1 MAVGGGT
8 GVAVSPGRAVGSG
21 VAGSSG
27 GVVAVGGTAVGCEV
41 AVGAGVGSSSPP
53 QATAVSKTRSKG
65 MAMIKL
71 GQNHRFLMVSPICDF
86 CGFHTGA
93 RRQLE
98 SVTQCNSMAP
108 SMSRIPSIV
117 V

>member
-1 MAVGGGT
+1 MAVGR
-8 GVAVSPGRAVGSG
+8 GVA

-27 GVVAVGGTAVGCEV
+27 LAVGSGSSGAGVFVGGTAVGAAVVE
-41 AVGAGVGSSSPP
+41 VGAAVGSSSPP

>member
-1 MAVGGGT
+1 MAVGR
-8 GVAVSPGRAVGSG
+8 GVA

-27 GVVAVGGTAVGCEV
+27 LAVGSGSSGAGVFVGGTAVGCEV
-41 AVGAGVGSSSPP
+41 AVGTGVSSSPPP

-86 CGFHTGA
+86 CGFRTGA
-93 RRQLE
+93 PRRLE
-98 SVTQCNSMAP
+98 SVTQCNSMSP